1 MAEQDMQR
9 IGMSEDDLAMQERRD
24 RRSNQAAAF
33 ASWLNSMSL
42 RPDANLPAQ
51 LQAAQERRASNIRK
65 NRTVNMLESAGQTE
79 LAKQVKSG
87 AITGKTAV
95 AQMFQLAAEERQAQR
110 AAAASA
116 RSFEQQKE
124 LIKLRQA
131 ATSQQ
136 LSSEEKLVN
145 LYRNA
150 YPNLSNAEI
159 LEMAMGGEEKAPAAF
174 QALKMQALAAG
185 LEEGSQE
192 YKNFM
197 LTRGAGP
204 EAAAKIEAKQI
215 VQAPATV
222 EKAQGAL
229 NAIKSILD
237 NDNIAGVTGKYE
249 GQLGTTGVGSAYFS
263 QSEID
268 LIKDIENLEAKVF
281 LEAFETL
288 KGGGQITER
297 EGIQAQRAMENLSR
311 QQSPEKL
318 KSNLRDLYEVIL
330 KGQERARNKIQVPEA
345 DRYTGSL
352 GTSVSAGSASAQ
364 QGGTTQTDASGRKFR
379 LVDRGN
385 GVMQKVYD

>member
-1 MAEQDMQR
+1 MAEQDMQK
-9 IGMSEDDLAMQERRD
+9 IGMTDDDLAMQESRAK
-24 RRSNQAAAF
+24 RSDQAAVF
-33 ASWLNSMSL
+33 ASWLNSM
-42 RPDANLPAQ
+42 RMKPDANLPAQ

-65 NRTVNMLESAGQTE
+65 NRTVNMLESAGQTD

-95 AQMFQLAAEERQAQR
+95 AQMFQLAAEERAAGR

-131 ATSQQ
+131 ATGQQ

-150 YPNLSNAEI
+150 YPDLSNAQI
-159 LEMAMGGEEKAPAAF
+159 LEMAMGGEDKAPAAF

-185 LEEGSQE
+185 LEEGSE
-192 YKNFM
+192 GYKNFM

-204 EAAAKIEAKQI
+204 EAAAKIEAKQV

-222 EKAQGAL
+222 QKAQGAL
-229 NAIKSILD
+229 DAITSILE
-237 NDNIAGVTGKYE
+237 NGNLAGITGKYE

-268 LIKDIENLEAKVF
+268 LIKDLENLEAKVF

-311 QQSPEKL
+311 QQSPQKL
-318 KSNLRDLYEVIL
+318 QSNLRDLYEIIL
-330 KGQERARNKIQVPEA
+330 KGQERARNKIQVPEG

-352 GTSVSAGSASAQ
+352 GTNVSAGATAAQ
-364 QGGTTQTDASGRKFR
+364 QSGATQTDASGRKFR

-385 GVMQKVYD
+385 GVMEKVYD

>member
-9 IGMSEDDLAMQERRD
+9 IGMTDDDLAMQESRAK
-24 RRSNQAAAF
+24 RSDQAAVF
-33 ASWLNSMSL
+33 ASWLNSM
-42 RPDANLPAQ
+42 RMKPDANLPTQ

-95 AQMFQLAAEERQAQR
+95 GQMFQLAAEERAAGR

-131 ATSQQ
+131 ATSEQ

-150 YPNLSNAEI
+150 YPDLSNAQI
-159 LEMAMGGEEKAPAAF
+159 LEMAMGGEDKAPAAF

-185 LEEGSQE
+185 LEEGSE
-192 YKNFM
+192 GYKNFM

-204 EAAAKIEAKQI
+204 EAAAKLEAKQV

-222 EKAQGAL
+222 QKAQGAL
-229 NAIKSILD
+229 DAITSILE
-237 NDNIAGVTGKYE
+237 NDNLAGITGKYE
-249 GQLGTTGVGSAYFS
+249 GQLGTTCVGSAYFS

-268 LIKDIENLEAKVF
+268 LIKDLENLEAKVF

-311 QQSPEKL
+311 QQSPQKL
-318 KSNLRDLYEVIL
+318 QSNLRDLYEIIL
-330 KGQERARNKIQVPEA
+330 KGQERARNKIQVPEG

-352 GTSVSAGSASAQ
+352 GTNVSTDATAAQ
-364 QGGTTQTDASGRKFR
+364 QGGAAQTDASGRKFR

>member
-9 IGMSEDDLAMQERRD
+9 IGMTEDDLAMQERRAK
-24 RRSNQAAAF
+24 RSDQAAVF
-33 ASWLNSMSL
+33 ASWLNSM
-42 RPDANLPAQ
+42 RMKPDANLPAQ

-95 AQMFQLAAEERQAQR
+95 AQMFQLAAEERAAGR

-237 NDNIAGVTGKYE
+237 NDNIAGITGKYE

-268 LIKDIENLEAKVF
+268 LIKDLENLEAKVF

-318 KSNLRDLYEVIL
+318 KSNLRDLYEIIL
-330 KGQERARNKIQVPEA
+330 KGQERARNRIQVPEG

-352 GTSVSAGSASAQ
+352 GTGVSTGSTSAQ

>member
-9 IGMSEDDLAMQERRD
+9 IGMTEDDLAMQERRAK
-24 RRSNQAAAF
+24 RSDQAAAF
-33 ASWLNSMSL
+33 ASWLNSM
-42 RPDANLPAQ
+42 RMKPDENLPAQ

-95 AQMFQLAAEERQAQR
+95 AQMFQLAAEERAAGR

-131 ATSQQ
+131 ATSPQ

-237 NDNIAGVTGKYE
+237 NDNIAGITGKYE

-268 LIKDIENLEAKVF
+268 LIKDLENLEAKVF

-330 KGQERARNKIQVPEA
+330 KGQERARNKIQVPEG

-352 GTSVSAGSASAQ
+352 GTGVSTGSTSEQ

-379 LVDRGN
+379 LIDRGN

>member
-9 IGMSEDDLAMQERRD
+9 IGMTEDDLAMQERRSK
-24 RRSNQAAAF
+24 RSDQAAAF
-33 ASWLNSMSL
+33 ASWLNSMRL
-42 RPDANLPAQ
+42 KPDANLPAQ

-79 LAKQVKSG
+79 LAKQVASG

-95 AQMFQLAAEERQAQR
+95 QQMFQLAAEERAAGR
-110 AAAASA
+110 AAASSA

-124 LIKLRQA
+124 LIRLRQA

-150 YPNLSNAEI
+150 YPNLSNAQI
-159 LEMAMGGEEKAPAAF
+159 LEMAMGGEDKAPAAF

-185 LEEGSQE
+185 LEEGSE
-192 YKNFM
+192 AYKSFM

-204 EAAAKIEAKQI
+204 EAAAKLEAKQV

-222 EKAQGAL
+222 QKAQGAL
-229 NAIKSILD
+229 DAITSILE
-237 NDNIAGVTGKYE
+237 NDNLAGITGKYE
-249 GQLGTTGVGSAYFS
+249 GQLGATGVGSAYFS

-268 LIKDIENLEAKVF
+268 LIKDLENLEAKVF

-311 QQSPEKL
+311 QQSPQKL
-318 KSNLRDLYEVIL
+318 QSNLRDLYEIIL
-330 KGQERARNKIQVPEA
+330 KGQERARNKIQVPEG

-352 GTSVSAGSASAQ
+352 GTNVSTETAPS
-364 QGGTTQTDASGRKFR
+364 GGNIIKMPDGTVIEEVEG
-379 LVDRGN
+379 
-385 GVMQKVYD
+385 